1 MLDVAVF
8 TALGSERRAATEV
21 LGASRQTGSGIW
33 RGRLGDGGSCA
44 VVQTGI
50 GPARAQAAAAA
61 IEPARVFVACGCAG
75 ALANGLRAS
84 DLVAAGSV
92 LALDDGRGVSERLPA
107 GADPLAAWAH
117 SRGIDLHV
125 GPFASVP
132 AVLESARAKREA
144 GAHGA
149 VVVEME
155 CAAIAAGARARGI
168 PFVGIRVVLDVQG
181 QGVPALGAI
190 DEMTGEMRI
199 GRAVAQLAVRPW
211 LWPAVGRLARQ
222 TRIADERL
230 RTVLAALFAAGM
242 SALVGEP
249 PVVSAIG

>member
-1 MLDVAVF
+1 MLDLAVF
-8 TALGSERRAATEV
+8 TALGWERRAAIDG
-21 LGASRQTGSGIW
+21 LGASEQIGSRTW
-33 RGRLGDGGSCA
+33 RGRLGDGASCL
-44 VVQTGI
+44 VVQTGV
-50 GPARAQAAAAA
+50 GPERARAAAAA
-61 IEPARVFVACGCAG
+61 IEPARLFLACGCAG
-75 ALANGLRAS
+75 ALIGRLEPG
-84 DLVAAGSV
+84 DLVAAESV
-92 LALDDGRGVSERLPA
+92 IALDGDGAISERLPA

-168 PFVGIRVVLDVQG
+168 PFVGIRVVLDVRG
-181 QGVPALGAI
+181 QAVPALGAI